1 MAAVLWPV
9 AVLHYAY
16 EILQA
21 SGERS
26 IDLFSI
32 WTSARA
38 FLEHKAPYYAL
49 PGPPLPYPPSSL
61 IVLAPLGAMPFTGA
75 KIAMAFL
82 SGAAAALAGALL
94 LEMFGV
100 RWRSVAGAVMLL
112 GITLFGPML
121 STFLT
126 GNVNALILA
135 GEAAFLFTA
144 ARGRWMLAAVILG
157 VSFALKPVLLP
168 LIVIPLL
175 WKRFREAILALA
187 IPAVLT
193 AIAYA
198 AGERIDLF
206 FTKVL
211 PFLAR
216 GEGELKGGLEQF
228 NMSLVHAGNAFGVPD
243 AVTLLARIAVVV
255 VAAVLIRAR
264 WKERL
269 DGDDDA
275 LRMAEISAL
284 LLLPAFLSFSSS
296 LSVYAIYLL
305 PLFASVVHPQSV
317 MRNAAAWVGVYCVG
331 TFHKWNTDRLP
342 GDARTFASLLPT
354 WGYLILLG
362 VIALSIRERASLPH
376 ATPRRERSFALQLR
390 RRRPAP

>member
-9 AVLHYAY
+9 SLLHYAY

-38 FLEHKAPYYAL
+38 FIEHRAPYYAL

-61 IVLAPLGAMPFTGA
+61 IVLAPLGALPFTGA
-75 KIAMAFL
+75 KVAMAFL

-135 GEAAFLFTA
+135 GEAAFLFYA
-144 ARGRWMLAAVILG
+144 ARGRWMLAAIILG
-157 VSFALKPVLLP
+157 ASFALKPVLLP

-175 WKRFREAILALA
+175 WRRFRETAVALA
-187 IPAVLT
+187 IPLVLT
-193 AIAYA
+193 GIAYVV
-198 AGERIDLF
+198 GVRISLF
-206 FTKVL
+206 FTKVM
-211 PFLAR
+211 PFLLE

-228 NMSLVHAGNAFGVPD
+228 NMSLVHVGNAFGIPD
-243 AVTLLARIAVVV
+243 ALTPLARVAVIV
-255 VAAVLIRAR
+255 VAGVLVWMR
-264 WKERL
+264 WRERF
-269 DGDDDA
+269 DGDTDA
-275 LRMAEISAL
+275 LRLAEISAL
-284 LLLPAFLSFSSS
+284 LMLPAFLSFSSS
-296 LSVYAIYLL
+296 LSVYALYLL
-305 PLFASVVHPQSV
+305 PLFASVVHPRSC
-317 MRNAAAWVGVYCVG
+317 MRNVIAWVGVYCVG

-354 WGYLILLG
+354 WGYLILLF
-362 VIALSIRERASLPH
+362 VIAVAIRER
-376 ATPRRERSFALQLR
+376 RRVSERELLTGTAGRS
-390 RRRPAP
+390 